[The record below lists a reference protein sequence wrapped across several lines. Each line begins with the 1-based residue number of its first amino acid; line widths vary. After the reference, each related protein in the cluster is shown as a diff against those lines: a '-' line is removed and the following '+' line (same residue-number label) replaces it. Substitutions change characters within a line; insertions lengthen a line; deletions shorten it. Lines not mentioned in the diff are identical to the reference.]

1 MTKIK
6 DIKERNILSSITSS
20 MGLQNPDDVL
30 SDTPPRARDMPI
42 AFCEDRG
49 MSLKGVNR
57 AGRPVPSNPL
67 K

>member
-1 MTKIK
+1 
-6 DIKERNILSSITSS
+6 

-30 SDTPPRARDMPI
+30 SDTPPRARDMPM

-67 K
+67 KW

>member
-1 MTKIK
+1 MYLT
-6 DIKERNILSSITSS
+6 SSI
-20 MGLQNPDDVL
+20 GLQKPDDVL

-49 MSLKGVNR
+49 MSLKGVKR
-57 AGRPVPSNPL
+57 AGLPVPSNPL